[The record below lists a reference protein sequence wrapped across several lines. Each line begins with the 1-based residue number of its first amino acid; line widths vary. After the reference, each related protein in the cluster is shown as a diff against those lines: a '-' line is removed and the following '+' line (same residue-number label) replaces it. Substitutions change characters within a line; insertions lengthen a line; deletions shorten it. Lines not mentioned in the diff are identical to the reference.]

1 MGIKTI
7 WHPTVTNSLFTLI
20 PLLLQ
25 FSDTCW
31 SDTFPFLSNTNTT
44 ILFLHFYN
52 CYIGAL
58 IDSMVENTCMKQ
70 LQNKVKNNVEDLRH
84 FLITVKKLEITL
96 VAQSKSKYKKMDQNQ
111 VTLQQSIENVSQS
124 YGSSRNSGTTIKV
137 TLINSIP
144 W

>member
-1 MGIKTI
+1 
-7 WHPTVTNSLFTLI
+7 
-20 PLLLQ
+20 
-25 FSDTCW
+25 
-31 SDTFPFLSNTNTT
+31 
-44 ILFLHFYN
+44 
-52 CYIGAL
+52 
-58 IDSMVENTCMKQ
+58 MKQ

-144 W
+144 